1 MQRSLHTTAPVRNQ
15 TDLRGQLMQELHGC
29 LVDHFQRKRG
39 LPEQEASELARGVT
53 ETITHYLGGQQL
65 YVPKTDGRLLQQR
78 NAAMFAAH
86 QRGVP
91 SSQLARQHK
100 ISVQMVNRILKRMR
114 ETETTTRVASATR

>member
-1 MQRSLHTTAPVRNQ
+1 M
-15 TDLRGQLMQELHGC
+15 RGQLMQELHGC

-39 LPEQEASELARGVT
+39 LPEKEASELAHGVT

-65 YVPKTDGRLLQQR
+65 YVPKADGRLIQQR

-91 SSQLARQHK
+91 SAQLARQHQ

-114 ETETTTRVASATR
+114 EAARAERLASANR